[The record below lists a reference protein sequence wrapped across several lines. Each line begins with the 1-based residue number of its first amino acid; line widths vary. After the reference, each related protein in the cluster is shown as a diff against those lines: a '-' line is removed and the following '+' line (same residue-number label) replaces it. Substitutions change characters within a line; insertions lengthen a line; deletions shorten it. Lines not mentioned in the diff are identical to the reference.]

1 MGTTRSFPRSYTE
14 YESKHFE
21 SYTQSFLVK
30 GNSSVVY
37 CLEWKSVMKTRNS
50 SRVENPLIK
59 MPDRSGSSHEEFVIR
74 RKKRQKKDADVRSQE
89 DIIDMIERKY
99 GGLDSAEQG
108 CSSRV
113 AAPKK
118 PTSAGLCS
126 ACRKLYQRVKRLKKP
141 MKDKL
146 LDNDPTSL
154 TCDQW
159 VLLKDWHP
167 TRLPQSGGKL
177 SPSLRKIGRRKK
189 QPDEAETFCSR
200 PRVFLQRNL
209 RRPRKIPATKKE
221 KRKRRRTQSRGPS
234 AAKKMRYHGDPP
246 LRDSSSGDCSNDSF
260 HSGEHP
266 LEDFTNVVART
277 TETATPTQSGVPR
290 RQSAERGFRDL
301 LAQLRGNSSMIF
313 QESH

>member
-1 MGTTRSFPRSYTE
+1 MEPSSSCDPAENRSYTE

-167 TRLPQSGGKL
+167 TRLPQSGGFLPACGRSGAGKSSRMKRKPSARGL
-177 SPSLRKIGRRKK
+177 VFSFRGTSGGLAKFQRQRKRRGSDDAPSLGA
-189 QPDEAETFCSR
+189 PAR
-200 PRVFLQRNL
+200 PRRCVTTATPPFGIAAAATAATTASTAANTRWRTSPTWWPEPRRR
-209 RRPRKIPATKKE
+209 RRPRRAAC
-221 KRKRRRTQSRGPS
+221 RAGSRRRGASETCWPS
-234 AAKKMRYHGDPP
+234 CVATAA
-246 LRDSSSGDCSNDSF
+246 
-260 HSGEHP
+260 
-266 LEDFTNVVART
+266 
-277 TETATPTQSGVPR
+277 
-290 RQSAERGFRDL
+290 
-301 LAQLRGNSSMIF
+301 
-313 QESH
+313 